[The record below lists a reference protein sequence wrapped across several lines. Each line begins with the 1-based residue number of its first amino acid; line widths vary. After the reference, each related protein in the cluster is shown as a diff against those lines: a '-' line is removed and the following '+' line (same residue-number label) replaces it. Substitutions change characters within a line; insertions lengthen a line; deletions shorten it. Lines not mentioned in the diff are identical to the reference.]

1 MSMEQPKKFKQTI
14 FFFLNSGFTGALYA
28 AMLYLGD
35 SLLHAQY
42 YLSVTIAYTVSMI
55 YYFITNKKA
64 IFKTDS
70 SAKSTSR
77 EVVGFTILL
86 VVNYIISLAIVG
98 IIRHFTKE
106 IYSGSLLAG
115 AVTITLTY
123 FVFDRIIFKKKR

>member
-1 MSMEQPKKFKQTI
+1 MDQPKKVKQTI
-14 FFFLNSGFTGALYA
+14 LFFLNSGFTGALYA
-28 AMLYLGD
+28 TMLFFGD
-35 SLLHAQY
+35 SILHVHY
-42 YLSVTIAYTVSMI
+42 YLSVTIAYMVSMT

-77 EVVGFTILL
+77 EVIGFIILL
-86 VVNYIISLAIVG
+86 LVNYIISLAIVG
-98 IIRHFTKE
+98 LVRHFTNE

-123 FVFDRIIFKKKR
+123 FVFDRIIFKKNN